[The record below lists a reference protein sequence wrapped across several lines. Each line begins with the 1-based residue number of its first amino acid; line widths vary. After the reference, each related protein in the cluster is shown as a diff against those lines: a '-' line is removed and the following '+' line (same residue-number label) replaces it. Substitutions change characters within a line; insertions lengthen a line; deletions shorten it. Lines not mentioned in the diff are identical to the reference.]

1 MAVSPSKFFKVTIS
15 FSLIIAQSVIAED
28 FYCDSPKGFLWYTE
42 EPVKPTP
49 EKATPAIKKHPA
61 NPQALAATE
70 RNAALKQKL
79 DDAIQV
85 MLDNPT
91 LENAIIAQRIQ
102 KEVMDRSEAVAKSWV
117 LASLADAGLITPETN
132 PNVLHRELA
141 QKEKAKTDTDKL
153 KTMAQDWGLFFYVSE
168 KCIYCQRFA
177 PMVKAMQ
184 KDFGF
189 QVLAVSST
197 GMDFAGFEGKA
208 DTGFLDH
215 LNPERVTPVLYL
227 VHQDGKRIYPVARGL
242 TDSERLKA
250 NILMMYKLDMKQQQ
264 KNTHQP
270 YKSNP

>member
-1 MAVSPSKFFKVTIS
+1 MGQP
-15 FSLIIAQSVIAED
+15 VIGED

-42 EPVKPTP
+42 EPMKPTP
-49 EKATPAIKKHPA
+49 EKAQPAIKKHPA
-61 NPQALAATE
+61 NPQVLAATE

-91 LENAIIAQRIQ
+91 LENAITAQRIQ

-177 PMVKAMQ
+177 PMVKEMQ
-184 KDFGF
+184 KDFGV
-189 QVLAVSST
+189 QVLAVSNT
-197 GMDFAGFEGKA
+197 GTDFAGFEGKK

-250 NILMMYKLDMKQQQ
+250 NILMMHKLDMKQQQ
-264 KNTHQP
+264 KNHQL
-270 YKSNP
+270 KSKP